1 MYQNPYL
8 YRMGT
13 VCSTR
18 TRTRAHTRIRIRIH
32 TRTRHPKSV
41 FVFKIGK
48 KYFSIIRSKFNI
60 KHRKFSFA
68 ALFAHFSQLF
78 DKYNTF

>member
-1 MYQNPYL
+1 MYQNSYL

-41 FVFKIGK
+41 FMLKIGK
-48 KYFSIIRSKFNI
+48 KYFSIILRKFNTNL
-60 KHRKFSFA
+60 KKYLFVAFFAQFSH
-68 ALFAHFSQLF
+68 LS
-78 DKYNTF
+78 DEYNIF

>member
-1 MYQNPYL
+1 MYQNSYL

-18 TRTRAHTRIRIRIH
+18 TPIRAHTRIRIH
-32 TRTRHPKSV
+32 TRHPKPV
-41 FVFKIGK
+41 FMLKIGK

-68 ALFAHFSQLF
+68 ALFAQFSHLF